1 MTLLR
6 KKWPVGTAN
15 ARAKKK
21 VKSATNVTGAQD
33 LHQCWKPAQDR
44 LSVADEVTCME
55 GATLAQVCL
64 KLAIPSIRLIESST
78 TEHLMVTSEQRASVE
93 EANKDLGILLPMSFI
108 TKMTEY
114 YPESAGDDALQEGL
128 STALEL
134 RCSSVPTAR
143 FTQPALMTML
153 DGHRLNDDIRLAQD
167 MFLWLEGMSR
177 SNHQF
182 PLGLGSVLSLA
193 APVAAIAG
201 QVGDWLGASRAS
213 MYGWRFFDVAAG
225 ASGDVAGCRAYGG
238 HTTSYPELARGCQ
251 AAWVTSKVIKA
262 ALIELRVAM
271 RATKSYIVLSSEAAS
286 MLRIGSVA
294 VSHADAQKAVKEVA
308 SEAGDSDKLV
318 LVINLLD
325 EHWVSAVADISN
337 RSIMV
342 YDSLVGIQSA
352 EKALA
357 VQRLEMLCNA
367 VAAQRPAAA
376 SSGPQASSVPWG
388 ISECS
393 VPAQRDSY
401 SCGAFALAHVI
412 CALNRTRLPV
422 DATGDVLRLD
432 LMHNLLSRGRVY
444 EHARSTF
451 RLVTPAS

>member
-1 MTLLR
+1 M
-6 KKWPVGTAN
+6 
-15 ARAKKK
+15 
-21 VKSATNVTGAQD
+21 
-33 LHQCWKPAQDR
+33 
-44 LSVADEVTCME
+44 
-55 GATLAQVCL
+55 
-64 KLAIPSIRLIESST
+64 
-78 TEHLMVTSEQRASVE
+78 TSE
-93 EANKDLGILLPMSFI
+93 
-108 TKMTEY
+108 
-114 YPESAGDDALQEGL
+114 
-128 STALEL
+128 
-134 RCSSVPTAR
+134 
-143 FTQPALMTML
+143 
-153 DGHRLNDDIRLAQD
+153 
-167 MFLWLEGMSR
+167 
-177 SNHQF
+177 
-182 PLGLGSVLSLA
+182 
-193 APVAAIAG
+193 
-201 QVGDWLGASRAS
+201 
-213 MYGWRFFDVAAG
+213 
-225 ASGDVAGCRAYGG
+225 
-238 HTTSYPELARGCQ
+238 
-251 AAWVTSKVIKA
+251 VINA

-271 RATKSYIVLSSEAAS
+271 RATKSYILLSSEAAS

-376 SSGPQASSVPWG
+376 SAGPQASSVPWS

-422 DATGDVLRLD
+422 GATGDVLRLA